1 MKIWDYAKISHAEYQ
16 NLSKKDQFSL
26 FKVYYNDILIRF
38 DESGIILS
46 SLFEM
51 SGTILSQFLFVADL
65 HSFLSLTCFLF

>member
-1 MKIWDYAKISHAEYQ
+1 MKIWDYAKISHIEYQ
-16 NLSKKDQFSL
+16 NLCKKDQSSL
-26 FKVYYNDILIRF
+26 FKVCCNDILIRF

-51 SGTILSQFLFVADL
+51 SGTILPQFLFVADL